1 MKLFASDYD
10 GTLHL
15 NGEVSQD
22 TLNMIHTFRSQGNLF
37 GIATGRSIGS
47 IVSEIEK
54 YGVPVDFLVGNN
66 GSIVM
71 NQHREE
77 LFYQLMD
84 FEICMEI
91 VNSIP
96 QDKVAFYGISDGYKF
111 GLHDATYTQDF
122 VDQLIDIKDI
132 IKEKTAV
139 GIFVKFNQEGLSHY
153 YADLWNQKYHGI
165 IKAYPFYDGIDVVS
179 YGITKK
185 SGLFHINDYY
195 EFDGPIYT
203 IGDSF
208 NDIPMIK
215 GFNGFAMCSGE
226 DAVKEVASQ
235 CFETVADALR
245 FVMNQDE
252 VKS

>member
-22 TLNMIHTFRSQGNLF
+22 TLDMIYKFREQGNLF

-54 YGVPVDFLVGNN
+54 YDIPVDFLVGNN
-66 GSIVM
+66 GSIVL

-77 LFYQLMD
+77 LFYKLMD

-91 VNSIP
+91 VNSLP
-96 QDKVAFYGISDGYKF
+96 QEKVAFYGISDGYKF
-111 GLHDATYTQDF
+111 GLHDATYMQDF
-122 VDQLIDIKDI
+122 VDSLIDIKDI

-139 GIFVKFNQEGLSHY
+139 GIFVRFNEPGLSQY
-153 YADLWNQKYHGI
+153 YSDLWNEQYRGI
-165 IKAYPFYDGIDVVS
+165 IKAYPFYDGIDIVS
-179 YGITKK
+179 YGVTKK
-185 SGLFHINDYY
+185 SGIFHIHDYF
-195 EFDGPIYT
+195 EFDGPIFT

-226 DAVKEVASQ
+226 EAVKAVASR

-245 FVMNQDE
+245 FVMEEDQTQ
-252 VKS
+252 S

>member
-1 MKLFASDYD
+1 MKLFAADYD

-22 TLNMIHTFRSQGNLF
+22 TLDMIHRFRDQGNLF

-47 IVSEIEK
+47 IISEIEK
-54 YGVPVDFLVGNN
+54 YDIPVDFLVGNN

-84 FEICMEI
+84 FDICMEI
-91 VNSIP
+91 INSIP
-96 QDKVAFYGISDGYKF
+96 QEKVAFYGISDGYKF
-111 GLHDATYTQDF
+111 GLHDATYMQDF
-122 VDQLIDIKDI
+122 VDSLIDIKDI
-132 IKEKTAV
+132 IEEETAV
-139 GIFVKFNQEGLSHY
+139 GIYVKFNEKGMSQV
-153 YADLWNQKYHGI
+153 YADLWNEKYHGI
-165 IKAYPFYDGIDVVS
+165 IKAYPFYDGVDVVS

-185 SGLFHINDYY
+185 SGIAHINEYY
-195 EFDGPIYT
+195 EFEGPIYC

-215 GFNGFAMCSGE
+215 GFSGFAMCSGE
-226 DAVKEVASQ
+226 DAVKAVASR

-245 FVMNQDE
+245 FVMDQDQAQ
-252 VKS
+252 S